1 MNWLDIVVAG
11 VALVGLFVGWKMGL
25 LGAIFNALG
34 VVAGVFLAARFS
46 DDIAA
51 WITEQGTSAAIAT
64 VLTYVVIIVG
74 VFVAA
79 QVGRAIVKKM
89 LSLVFLGWVDS
100 LGSIAVGLL
109 FGLALSG
116 ALILGLARFSTNVP
130 EGGAGGLLE
139 QVTGLRSTVQDALVE
154 SKLVP
159 VFIQVAN
166 AIPADAMGFVPG
178 DFRVALEQLEQRISS
193 KE

>member
-1 MNWLDIVVAG
+1 MNWVDIAIAG
-11 VALVGLFVGWKMGL
+11 VALGGLFIGWKMGL

-34 VVAGVFLAARFS
+34 VVAGLFLAARFS

-51 WITEQGTSAAIAT
+51 WITEQGASDAIAT

-79 QVGRAIVKKM
+79 QVGRATVKKM

-159 VFIQVAN
+159 VFIQVTS
-166 AIPADAMGFVPG
+166 AIPADAMGF
-178 DFRVALEQLEQRISS
+178 
-193 KE
+193 